1 MARLRTPYIAER
13 NLYGVGVTLLLLLFA
28 KKRFVKST
36 LFINVLFPDTMPY
49 KFCLQLSV
57 QPIFWLLG
65 ILFILLNSVARHY
78 RIAQCLL

>member
-1 MARLRTPYIAER
+1 
-13 NLYGVGVTLLLLLFA
+13 
-28 KKRFVKST
+28 
-36 LFINVLFPDTMPY
+36 MPY

-57 QPIFWLLG
+57 QPIFWLLE

>member
-1 MARLRTPYIAER
+1 MARLRTSYIAER

-28 KKRFVKST
+28 KKRFVKNT
-36 LFINVLFPDTMPY
+36 LFIHVLLPDTMPY

-57 QPIFWLLG
+57 QPIFWLLE
-65 ILFILLNSVARHY
+65 ILIILLNSVARHY